1 MFPLFANRDA
11 WGLYHASRPI
21 SHTQLGLLVETFIVC
36 YLGLLL
42 FLVAY
47 VGFCA
52 LRRHIADRR
61 RSTKSQTDRDGWD
74 DDFFD

>member
-1 MFPLFANRDA
+1 
-11 WGLYHASRPI
+11 
-21 SHTQLGLLVETFIVC
+21 
-36 YLGLLL
+36 LGLLL

>member
-1 MFPLFANRDA
+1 MKSGRGARQRSTGA
-11 WGLYHASRPI
+11 VG
-21 SHTQLGLLVETFIVC
+21 LGLLVETFIVC

-52 LRRHIADRR
+52 LRRHIADRQ

-74 DDFFD
+74 DDFID